1 MDFEDIMLRKISN
14 RDKYYMIP
22 LIGRILKVELVEAEN
37 KKVVTRERL

>member
-22 LIGRILKVELVEAEN
+22 LICRILKVELVEAEN